1 MRFDAVVLSDLHLG
15 ARNCRAEDVLRFLDW
30 VDAERIVLNGDI
42 FDDPMLRGLERSH
55 LAVLERLRELSAERS
70 VEWLRGNHDP
80 EPEWWETVLRLPC
93 HEETELAVGDKRY
106 LVFHGHR
113 WDRSLDW
120 PHWLVNGADEIYR
133 FSQRVDPT
141 HRLAR
146 FLKHRCKHFC
156 RAVDRLQRMATVEA
170 RRRLYDGVVVGHT
183 HVAADLWQGST
194 HFLNSGCW
202 TEKPAAFVGV
212 RDGRAKRYFWEAV
225 WRRSRIR
232 RAACAAPT
240 IYEPLAAAVATA

>member
-15 ARNCRAEDVLRFLDW
+15 ARNCRTEDVLRFLDW
-30 VDAERIVLNGDI
+30 VDAERIILAGDT
-42 FDDPMLRGLERSH
+42 FDDPLLRGLNGRH
-55 LAVLERLRELSAERS
+55 LAVLERLRELTAGGA
-70 VEWLRGNHDP
+70 VTWLRGNHDP
-80 EPEWWETVLRLPC
+80 APDWWDTVLGLPC
-93 HEETELAVGDKRY
+93 DDEAELPVGSRRY
-106 LVFHGHR
+106 LIFHGHR

-120 PHWLVNGADEIYR
+120 PRWLVDGADEVYR

-170 RRRLYDGVVVGHT
+170 RRRAFDGVIVGHT
-183 HVAADLWQGST
+183 HQAADRWQGGT

-212 RDGRAKRYFWEAV
+212 REGRAKRYFWEAV
-225 WRRSRIR
+225 WRRSRMR
-232 RAACAAPT
+232 RPARVVAP
-240 IYEPLAAAVATA
+240 IFEPLAAATA